1 MKTYFTFAFG
11 IMLLLSG
18 CQDKP
23 SANGISV
30 GAESVST
37 AAQAVPKTSLV
48 RSLGQDE
55 LPSESGVGIVT
66 NGEISST
73 GKEGYLIFGPYAAL
87 DAGTYQVTVS
97 GAVDSLSEGSH
108 VTVDVVSNQ
117 GANTLGSVE
126 ISADSATGMPLA
138 EFTATLPSDVSDM
151 EVRVFVPA
159 NSRVS
164 VSGYRVEPKE

>member
-1 MKTYFTFAFG
+1 MKTYLAFAFG
-11 IMLLLSG
+11 ITLLFSG
-18 CQDKP
+18 CQDKL
-23 SANGISV
+23 SANGNSV
-30 GAESVST
+30 GAESAST
-37 AAQAVPKTSLV
+37 AARTVPTTSLV
-48 RSLGQDE
+48 RILGRDE
-55 LPSESGVGIVT
+55 LPSEPGVGIVA

-87 DAGTYQVTVS
+87 DAGTYKVTVS
-97 GAVDSLSEGSH
+97 GAVESLSEGSH

-126 ISADSATGMPLA
+126 ISAVPATGMPLA
-138 EFTATLPSDVSDM
+138 EFTATLPNDVSDI

-159 NSRVS
+159 SSRVS